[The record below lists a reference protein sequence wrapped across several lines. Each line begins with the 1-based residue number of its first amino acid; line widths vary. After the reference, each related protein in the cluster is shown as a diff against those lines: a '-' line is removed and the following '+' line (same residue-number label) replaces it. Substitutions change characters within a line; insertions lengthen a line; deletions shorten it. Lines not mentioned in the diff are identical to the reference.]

1 MGAFGLQTHIWNN
14 NLKSV
19 ILLAGFPVLLLL
31 LTYGLSVG
39 YVALTGVYDSP
50 GEGLLLALDHMK
62 RLWPFAI
69 LGAGV
74 WFIIAWFSYQA
85 IIDASVGARGLSR
98 KEAPELYNLL
108 ENLCVSRGLTMPALN
123 IIETPALNAFASGL
137 SDKNYKVTVTRGLIE
152 TLDRDE
158 LEAVLDHELTHIMNR
173 DVRLMIIA
181 VIFVGIFSFFGELVF
196 RNMFRAG
203 LRVGGHTRSRRG
215 DSRGGGVLIL
225 VAIALIVVAYLLALV
240 IRFSLSRKREYL
252 ADAGSVELTRNPDAM
267 ISALKK
273 ISGHSQVDVP
283 NDVQQMMIEN
293 TAPFAGVFA
302 THPPIDK
309 RIEAL
314 VAFAGGRGT
323 GAGNAPRTSVPAAGR

>member
-39 YVALTGVYDSP
+39 YVGLTQPIDGV
-50 GEGLLLALDHMK
+50 GEGLVLAAGHLK
-62 RLWPFAI
+62 RLWPFAF

-74 WFIIAWFSYQA
+74 WFLIAWAFYQN
-85 IIDASVGARGLSR
+85 IIEASVGARGLTR

-108 ENLCVSRGLTMPALN
+108 ENLCISRGITTPKLN
-123 IIETPALNAFASGL
+123 IIETPALNAFASGV
-137 SDKNYKVTVTRGLIE
+137 SDKSYKVTVTRGLIE

-158 LEAVLDHELTHIMNR
+158 LEAVLAHELTHIMNK
-173 DVRLMIIA
+173 DVRLLIVA
-181 VIFVGIFSFFGELVF
+181 VIFVGIFSFFGELLF

-203 LRVGGHTRSRRG
+203 LRVGGHTRSRKG

-225 VAIALIVVAYLLALV
+225 IAIAMIVIAYLLAMV
-240 IRFSLSRKREYL
+240 IRFMLSRKREYL
-252 ADAGSVELTRNPDAM
+252 ADAGAVELTRNPDAM

-273 ISGHSQVDVP
+273 ISGRAKVDAP
-283 NDVQQMMIEN
+283 NDIQQMMIEN
-293 TAPFAGVFA
+293 TQPFAGVFA
-302 THPPIDK
+302 THPPIEK

-314 VAFAGGRGT
+314 VNYAGG
-323 GAGNAPRTSVPAAGR
+323 AQ